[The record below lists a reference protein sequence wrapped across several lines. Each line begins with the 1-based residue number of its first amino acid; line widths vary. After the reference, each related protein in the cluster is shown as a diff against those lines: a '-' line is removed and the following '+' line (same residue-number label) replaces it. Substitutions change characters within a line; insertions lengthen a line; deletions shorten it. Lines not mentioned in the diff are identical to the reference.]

1 MAEEVAAIAFDAL
14 KPKDLV
20 KLWKSVV
27 KEVKA
32 KDVDEK
38 LKAISK
44 VVNEPRYLLEGGA
57 VVPFIESYTNK
68 KKMLDYTK
76 EALPYLIQYLET
88 PEKVVGASP
97 GRAAIDALMRISAAD
112 DLSSLKNLVAL
123 TCYAEPIKKPK
134 KGQVVEVNTEMQD
147 YLKFH
152 SVKAVAAFARD
163 VLVPDAGLEVKKA
176 FAAVP
181 DFMTSLSAAL
191 VHLMGRLVASEEEVA
206 EGEEPVSDDFKAAL
220 VEEGV
225 NVLTCIAAT
234 IEHCSESME
243 ICVSSGVV
251 ASALQLLKRPEFS
264 LACLQVLKRVSA
276 DAAGLQEVAS
286 VDALASLL
294 ACLETTNEAIVGV
307 TEGDEGLRTLVCCLS
322 ELQAIFTDM
331 GARAGDALSAETL
344 TAVVEKVSTCVQL
357 PHVWATMRDAS
368 VRRPT
373 VVIAKLCDATGVLM
387 ATLGGVSPEACVGAM
402 TAGACRTLV
411 ALLLASGDVSGW
423 AAGGGEAGDEDA
435 AATNAAARSRTL
447 ELRRSLEKA
456 ILMLTSSA
464 AAEEP
469 RTARRWASC
478 DRYATVEALFDIP
491 VVEEGE
497 DAPLPLVPVSEVA
510 AALNSEDRDLAMRAT
525 RMLAAMTLGSA
536 NPLAFATAQ
545 GLGVEQVTSLS
556 AMVSLYAPEL
566 LAAKMPGAAVEET
579 PAGEGAGEGEGEGKE
594 EELPTEPETE
604 PTPPAPPAPPAD
616 LLIANGEESF
626 CLALALLEV
635 LLQGSA
641 DAVAA
646 FTDDERFAALRPL
659 LFACGPTASAT
670 DVAELKVSGYDP
682 RDYSWVPVDTEE
694 VTSVFVLRALVLD
707 VMSIVVGAAAAY
719 RTFEGEVPAAAGE
732 PLPACESPSA
742 EAANSASRLFVD
754 CAAALLLCETRFVAG
769 AGDLIT
775 LAQQAS
781 ERVVDATVVD
791 AALGFIACA
800 ASGSVA
806 CLTAGLEGMA
816 ATTFVE
822 EADYSAASSASGPL
836 ISVLQAAAATTPVE
850 EGDEAMSVFGTQD
863 WAGAV
868 LFDAVFGS
876 TNLLAT
882 FSASGLLACPTLWP
896 YVSLC
901 AGVVGVLQKPSMGAQ
916 STGLASKA
924 VAGLCRDSLFQDFI
938 QPAAYDVCGAVSVA
952 LGGLT
957 ACISNVGRFGQL
969 SGDAETTAFCTY
981 LATRGQCREAQ
992 WAAAEEEGMEAA
1004 ELVPGHLPCAPD
1016 GSHPD
1021 PNHGPITAAWGDL
1034 LRAKS
1039 TDAHSHASSLGPL
1052 SCSIINYFP
1061 DISLALIEGGAD
1073 ANEIDGAGVTALMY
1087 ALALGEEGTVEVLL
1101 GTNANR
1107 NAMDA
1112 NGVPVSRYATSTIS
1126 KEVLCCATAGHLD
1139 APSGEVVALRS
1150 GSPLLEALLKAGF
1163 DVDERDHEGNGVILY
1178 VLGVGALELSVG
1190 GYSLNVRNRAYS
1202 EGQET
1207 SERVALMQMLL
1218 TAGCNTNAC
1227 NKDGM
1232 APAHKAAAQGDAD
1245 VVKLLVSNGA
1255 SPNLQD
1261 SLGFTPMHF
1270 VCAVCPEGAT
1280 ATLDVLLVSG
1290 VNRSMER
1297 TEYSD
1302 ARVGK
1307 SSGEKYELDVEATLA
1322 GLTVS
1327 LGAPAVQ
1334 KLRLS
1339 KAQLLA
1345 STTDAGFNVL
1355 QLACMSHRSA
1365 VDSVATLIIGQR
1377 NERLALVVYLLA
1389 QIGRDLATVFSNVSQ
1404 DGTTVLHAATLLLEG
1419 VSESVPANPKSRVGP
1434 RYGSTEL
1441 ELLSILWELG
1451 VAPTGTCA
1459 TPVPSR
1465 GLAADWTVLH
1475 GAICGGN
1482 VELVATLTS
1491 KGCSM
1496 EDGSGSY
1503 AAFLA
1508 GVPNLDSATADAV
1521 VEACATS
1528 ENYAELLNKSGA
1540 LLQAVRAGNASA
1552 VTALLKSPKVDANA
1566 VDTETGVSAF
1576 SEACSAGS
1584 AESPVVAAF
1593 GGAFSRLD
1601 LLVQDASGST
1611 CIDAALAAKD
1621 TALLQLFLTNREND
1635 VIERLIRLPGDGKP
1649 SLLEACESDC
1659 IALVNKIGIAEPI
1672 PAPTEEELAAV
1683 AEAAAAAA
1691 AAAEEEEVEVE
1702 GEAAIEAAVEPEPYV
1717 PTPEDEAAAAASEAV
1732 LVVILPAVNRKS
1744 IIGADSHVHAT
1755 FATDVSY
1762 RAFCEAA
1769 IAAAI
1774 YANESASEEV
1784 EGEAPT
1790 EDGTAADE

>member
-1 MAEEVAAIAFDAL
+1 MAEEVAAIDFDAL
-14 KPKDLV
+14 KPKNLV

-97 GRAAIDALMRISAAD
+97 GRAAIDALMRISAAN

-123 TCYAEPIKKPK
+123 TCYAETVKKPK

-163 VLVPDAGLEVKKA
+163 VLSPDTGLEVKKA
-176 FAAVP
+176 FATIP
-181 DFMTSLSAAL
+181 DFMTSLSTAL
-191 VHLMGRLVASEEEVA
+191 AHLMGRLAASEELA
-206 EGEEPVSDDFKAAL
+206 EGEEPVSEDFKAAL
-220 VEEGV
+220 VVEGV

-276 DAAGLQEVAS
+276 DAAGLHEVAS
-286 VDALASLL
+286 VDALATIL
-294 ACLETTNEAIVGV
+294 ACLKATSEAILSA
-307 TEGDEGLRTLVCCLS
+307 TEGDEGLRTLVCCLG
-322 ELQAIFTDM
+322 ELQAIFTDV
-331 GARAGDALSAETL
+331 GARVGGALSAETM
-344 TAVVEKVSTCVQL
+344 TAVVENVSTCVLL
-357 PHVWATMRDAS
+357 PHVWATMRDTS
-368 VRRPT
+368 VERPT
-373 VVIAKLCDATGVLM
+373 VVITKLCDATGVLM
-387 ATLGGVSPEACVGAM
+387 ATLGGVSPEACISAM

-411 ALLLASGDVSGW
+411 ALFLASGDVSGW
-423 AAGGGEAGDEDA
+423 MAGKGEAGDEDA
-435 AATNAAARSRTL
+435 AAANAAARLRTL

-478 DRYATVEALFDIP
+478 DRYVTVEALFNIP

-497 DAPLPLVPVSEVA
+497 DAPLPLVPVSDVA
-510 AALNSEDRDLAMRAT
+510 VALSSDDRDLAVRAT
-525 RMLAAMTLGSA
+525 RMLTAMTLGSA
-536 NPLAFATAQ
+536 DPLAFATAQ
-545 GLGVEQVTSLS
+545 GLGVEQVNSLS
-556 AMVSLYAPEL
+556 AMVSLFAQEL
-566 LAAKMPGAAVEET
+566 LATTTSVEET
-579 PAGEGAGEGEGEGKE
+579 PAGEGTAESGSEGQEK
-594 EELPTEPETE
+594 ELPTKPETE
-604 PTPPAPPAPPAD
+604 PSPPTPPALPVD
-616 LLIANGEESF
+616 RLIANGEESF

-635 LLQGSA
+635 LLRGSA

-646 FTDDERFAALRPL
+646 FTDEERFAVLRPL
-659 LFACGPTASAT
+659 LFASGPTASAAA
-670 DVAELKVSGYDP
+670 VAEVKVSGYDP
-682 RDYSWVPVDTEE
+682 RDYSWVPVDSEE
-694 VTSVFVLRALVLD
+694 VTSVFVLRALILD

-719 RTFEGEVPAAAGE
+719 RTFEGAVPAAAGN

-742 EAANSASRLFVD
+742 EGANSASRVFVD
-754 CAAALLLCETRFVAG
+754 CAAAVLLCETRFVTAG
-769 AGDLIT
+769 EGDGGLIT
-775 LAQQAS
+775 LVQQAS
-781 ERVVDATVVD
+781 ERVVDATVVN
-791 AALGFIACA
+791 AALGFIACVT
-800 ASGSVA
+800 SGSVS

-822 EADYSAASSASGPL
+822 EADYSAANSASGPL
-836 ISVLQAAAATTPVE
+836 ISVLQAAAAAAPVE
-850 EGDEAMSVFGTQD
+850 NGEDARSVFGTQD
-863 WAGAV
+863 WVGVV
-868 LFDAVFGS
+868 LFDTVFGS
-876 TNLLAT
+876 SSLLAT
-882 FSASGLLACPTLWP
+882 FSTDGLLACPALWP
-896 YVSLC
+896 YISLC
-901 AGVVGVLQKPSMGAQ
+901 AGVVGVLQKPSMGTQ
-916 STGLASKA
+916 SMGLASKT
-924 VAGLCRDSLFQDFI
+924 VMGLCRDTLFEDFI
-938 QPAAYDVCGAVSVA
+938 QPAVNDVCGAVSVA

-969 SGDAETTAFCTY
+969 VGDAEMMTFCTY
-981 LATRGQCREAQ
+981 LATRGQCRELQ
-992 WAAAEEEGMEAA
+992 WATAEEEGMETAV
-1004 ELVPGHLPCAPD
+1004 LVPGHLPCVPD

-1021 PNHGPITAAWGDL
+1021 PNHGPTKAAWGDL
-1034 LRAKS
+1034 LRVKVN
-1039 TDAHSHASSLGPL
+1039 DAHSHTSSLGPL

-1073 ANEIDGAGVTALMY
+1073 VNETDGAGVTALMY
-1087 ALALGEEGTVEVLL
+1087 ALALGEEETVGVLL
-1101 GTNANR
+1101 GANANR
-1107 NAMDA
+1107 NAMDM

-1126 KEVLCCATAGHLD
+1126 KEVLCGATAGHMD

-1150 GSPLLEALLKAGF
+1150 GSPLLEALLNAGF

-1178 VLGVGALELSVG
+1178 VLGVGALELSIG
-1190 GYSLNVRNRAYS
+1190 GYSLYVRNRAYS

-1207 SERVALMQMLL
+1207 SERVALMQMLM

-1227 NKDGM
+1227 NKEGM
-1232 APAHKAAAQGDAD
+1232 APVHKAAAQGDAD

-1280 ATLDVLLVSG
+1280 ATMDVLLASG
-1290 VNRSMER
+1290 VDRSMER

-1302 ARVGK
+1302 ERVGK
-1307 SSGEKYELDVEATLA
+1307 SAGEKYDLDVEAALA
-1322 GLTVS
+1322 GLVVS

-1365 VDSVATLIIGQR
+1365 VDSVATLVIGQR
-1377 NERLALVVYLLA
+1377 EERLALVVYLLA
-1389 QIGRDLATVFSNVSQ
+1389 QIGRHLATVFSNVSL

-1419 VSESVPANPKSRVGP
+1419 VSQSVPANPKSRVGP

-1465 GLAADWTVLH
+1465 GLTAHWTVLH
-1475 GAICGGN
+1475 GAISGGN
-1482 VELVATLTS
+1482 VELVKTLIS

-1508 GVPNLDSATADAV
+1508 GVPNLDSTTADAV
-1521 VEACATS
+1521 VEACAAS
-1528 ENYAELLNKSGA
+1528 ENYAELLNQSGA
-1540 LLQAVRAGNASA
+1540 LVRAVRAGNASA

-1566 VDTETGVSAF
+1566 IDTETGVSAF
-1576 SEACSAGS
+1576 AEACSTGG

-1601 LLVQDASGST
+1601 LLAEDASGST

-1621 TALLQLFLTNREND
+1621 TALLQLFLANREND
-1635 VIERLIRLPGDGKP
+1635 VIERIIRLPGEGKP
-1649 SLLEACESDC
+1649 SLLEACESEC
-1659 IALVNKIGIAEPI
+1659 ITLVNKIGIAEPI
-1672 PAPTEEELAAV
+1672 PAPTEKELAAV

-1691 AAAEEEEVEVE
+1691 AVAEEVEVE
-1702 GEAAIEAAVEPEPYV
+1702 GEATVEAEVEPEPYV
-1717 PTPEDEAAAAASEAV
+1717 PTPEDEDAAAASEAV
-1732 LVVILPAVNRKS
+1732 LAVILPAVNRKN
-1744 IIGADSHVHAT
+1744 IISADSHVHTT

-1769 IAAAI
+1769 IAAAT
-1774 YANESASEEV
+1774 ADNELPPDEMED
-1784 EGEAPT
+1784 EAPT
-1790 EDGTAADE
+1790 DDGTAANE